1 MKHCLAL
8 IFLTLTTPAFANQP
22 DVSIT
27 DDGKAVYYH
36 GDGSPTP
43 LIGPK
48 KVGQATLA
56 PDDRTVAMIEV
67 LVEGTPAY
75 DDSRTQLWIGDG
87 ITGKS
92 RILFRPRPGT
102 DPKTMMAAI
111 WNPHFSLGGGFVY
124 VEAEAW
130 VTSAAIH
137 QINVKTGAEKFV
149 IDGSIMGVMRTGPH
163 RGSLLVRRHLYP
175 KNPEDGASDEVHLVR
190 PDGKMILIV
199 PGSRGDE
206 GEGSVAAWLKAKGWA
221 AH

>member
-1 MKHCLAL
+1 MKHLLAL
-8 IFLTLTTPAFANQP
+8 ILLALTTPAFANQP
-22 DVSIT
+22 DVSIG

-43 LIGPK
+43 LTGPT
-48 KVGQATLA
+48 KVGQASLA

-67 LVEGTPAY
+67 LVQGTPAY

-92 RILFRPRPGT
+92 RILFRPRPGA

-111 WNPHFSLGGGFVY
+111 WNPHFSLSGGFVY

-149 IDGSIMGVMRTGPH
+149 IDGSIKGIVRTGPM
-163 RGSLLVRRHLYP
+163 RGNLLVLRHRYP
-175 KNPEDGASDEVHLVR
+175 KNPDEGAYDEVHLVR
-190 PDGKMILIV
+190 PDGKVLQTI
-199 PGSRGDE
+199 PGSRADA
-206 GEGSVAAWLKAKGWA
+206 GEESIANWLKIKGWA